1 MGGYQERRRCSRV
14 LAAWV
19 WAYYLTPVGP
29 GSSVFKW
36 KGQQY
41 SLDHRKSR
49 WEGGPWDAGV
59 RGGARSVGARAGGV
73 RQGARFSRASSSR
86 PTAVPLPKAARRNG
100 GGL

>member
-1 MGGYQERRRCSRV
+1 MGGYQERRRRSRV

-41 SLDHRKSR
+41 SLDHRKESL
-49 WEGGPWDAGV
+49 GGWTLGRGRRRLRKNAE
-59 RGGARSVGARAGGV
+59 RGGSCGGRAPGRSFL
-73 RQGARFSRASSSR
+73 QGEQLTAHGCASS
-86 PTAVPLPKAARRNG
+86 
-100 GGL
+100 